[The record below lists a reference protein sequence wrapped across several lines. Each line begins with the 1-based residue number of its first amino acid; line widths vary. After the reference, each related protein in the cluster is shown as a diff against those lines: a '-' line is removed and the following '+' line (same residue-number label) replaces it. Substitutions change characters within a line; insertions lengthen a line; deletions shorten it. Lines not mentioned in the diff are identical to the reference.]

1 MPYQKS
7 IEQEEYKVKISK
19 KILAILLAVTLA
31 LSLFAVSASAAG
43 TPTGTEAMTVTITT
57 DNETYEA
64 ESAVQVKVTIAC
76 NYNVPSFRF
85 PIMFDSEVYELPTI
99 IGLKAYGDCAAN
111 GTINS
116 NTADGASF
124 IPEAYDPS
132 AFGCVLIQWT
142 ASVVGGEIGCL
153 NNEAGELAFTFEL
166 KTKKSAVGKTG
177 TIFIPAESDLF
188 YYQAIENPADATSF
202 YYLDATTCAVTFV
215 EANAM
220 VVGEQVALVPNE
232 DFGTPGIVDE
242 ENRRIYGLAQG
253 VASNAEI
260 KEYIKSTGNA
270 VIRSTPTEFGYGTG
284 TKVNLAIDG
293 VNVKSYDL
301 IIFGDVDGDAVCDIN
316 DMNYVLLCTAGSAD
330 YDDPVIIFAGDL
342 TGDEVIDV
350 TDVGVYMLAIS
361 GATDID
367 QSNPY

>member
-1 MPYQKS
+1 M
-7 IEQEEYKVKISK
+7 KISK

-64 ESAVQVKVTIAC
+64 ESAVQVKVTIAS

-85 PIMFDSEVYELPTI
+85 PIMFDSEVYEIPTI
-99 IGLKAYGDCAAN
+99 IGLKAYGACAAK
-111 GTINS
+111 GTINE
-116 NTADGASF
+116 NHTNGGADF
-124 IPEAYDPS
+124 IPDAYDPS
-132 AFGCVLIQWT
+132 AFGCILVQWT
-142 ASVVGGEIGCL
+142 ASVSNGEVGYI

-166 KTKKSAVGKTG
+166 KTKTSAVGKTG

-188 YYQAIENPADATSF
+188 YYQAIENPADATTF
-202 YYLDATTCAVTFV
+202 YYLNAETCQMTFV

-242 ENRRIYGLAQG
+242 ENRRVYGLAQG
-253 VASNAEI
+253 IMSNAEI
-260 KEYIKSTGNA
+260 KEYVKPTGKA
-270 VIRSTPTEFGYGTG
+270 VLRSTPTDFGYGTG
-284 TKVNLAIDG
+284 TKLNLAIDG

-301 IIFGDVDGDAVCDIN
+301 VIFGDVDGDAVCDMN
-316 DMNYVLLCTAGSAD
+316 DLTHILAISSGSSICED
-330 YDDPVIIFAGDL
+330 ETIIFAGDL
-342 TGDEVIDV
+342 SADGVIDLSDLTKYLAV
-350 TDVGVYMLAIS
+350 TS
-361 GATDID
+361 GSLIID
-367 QSNPY
+367 QTNPY

>member
-1 MPYQKS
+1 M
-7 IEQEEYKVKISK
+7 KISK

-43 TPTGTEAMTVTITT
+43 TPTGSEAMTVTITT

-99 IGLKAYGDCAAN
+99 IGLKAYNTCASS

-116 NTADGASF
+116 NTADASSY

-132 AFGCVLIQWT
+132 AFGCVLVQWT
-142 ASVVGGEIGCL
+142 AAVVNGEVGHI

-166 KTKKSAVGKTG
+166 KTKTSAVGKTG

-202 YYLDATTCAVTFV
+202 YYLDATTCAMTFV

-220 VVGEQVALVPNE
+220 VVGEQVSLVPNE

-242 ENRRIYGLAQG
+242 ERRFVYGLAQG

-260 KEYIKSTGNA
+260 KEYVKPTGKA
-270 VIRSTPTEFGYGTG
+270 VLRSTSTEFGYGTG
-284 TKVNLAIDG
+284 TKLNLAIDG

-301 IIFGDVDGDAVCDIN
+301 IIFGDVDGDAVCDSN
-316 DMNYVLLCTAGSAD
+316 DLPYILSCTTGSTD
-330 YDDPVIIFAGDL
+330 CDDPVILFAGDL
-342 TGDEVIDV
+342 SGDAVIDV
-350 TDVGVYMLAIS
+350 TDVNQYLLALS
-361 GATDID
+361 GSIDID
-367 QSNPY
+367 QSNPYNQ

>member
-1 MPYQKS
+1 M
-7 IEQEEYKVKISK
+7 KISK

-64 ESAVQVKVTIAC
+64 EAAVQVKVTIAS

-99 IGLKAYGDCAAN
+99 IGLKSYGACAAK
-111 GTINS
+111 GTINE
-116 NTADGASF
+116 NHTNGGADF

-132 AFGCVLIQWT
+132 AFGCVLVQWT
-142 ASVVGGEIGCL
+142 ASVANGEVGYL

-166 KTKKSAVGKTG
+166 KTKTTAVGKTG

-188 YYQAIENPADATSF
+188 YYQAIENPADATTF
-202 YYLDATTCAVTFV
+202 YYLNAETCQMTFV

-220 VVGEQVALVPNE
+220 VVGEQVSLVPNE
-232 DFGTPGIVDE
+232 DFGTPGVVDE
-242 ENRRIYGLAQG
+242 ENRRVYGLAVG
-253 VASNAEI
+253 IASNAEI
-260 KEYIKSTGNA
+260 KEYVKPTGKA
-270 VIRSTPTEFGYGTG
+270 VLRSTPTDFGYGTG
-284 TKVNLAIDG
+284 TKLNLAIDG

-301 IIFGDVDGDAVCDIN
+301 VIFGDIDGDAISDNNDLSFIISYAAGDIVCEDAT
-316 DMNYVLLCTAGSAD
+316 VA
-330 YDDPVIIFAGDL
+330 FAGDL
-342 TGDEVIDV
+342 TNDGVIDIG
-350 TDVGVYMLAIS
+350 DLPVYLEITS
-361 GATDID
+361 GSIVID
-367 QSNPY
+367 QTNPY

>member
-1 MPYQKS
+1 M
-7 IEQEEYKVKISK
+7 KISK

-85 PIMFDSEVYELPTI
+85 PIMFDSEVYEIPTI
-99 IGLKAYGDCAAN
+99 IGLKSYGACAAK
-111 GTINS
+111 GTINE
-116 NTADGASF
+116 NHTNGGADF

-132 AFGCVLIQWT
+132 AFGCVLVQWT
-142 ASVVGGEIGCL
+142 ASVSNGEVGYL

-166 KTKKSAVGKTG
+166 KTKKTAVGKTG

-188 YYQAIENPADATSF
+188 YYQAIENPADATTF
-202 YYLDATTCAVTFV
+202 YYLNAETCQMTFV

-242 ENRRIYGLAQG
+242 ERRFVYGLAQG
-253 VASNAEI
+253 VSSNAEI
-260 KEYIKSTGNA
+260 KEYVKPTGKAVLRSTG
-270 VIRSTPTEFGYGTG
+270 TEYGYGTG
-284 TKVNLAIDG
+284 TVLNLAIDG
-293 VNVKSYDL
+293 VNVKSYNL
-301 IIFGDVDGDAVCDIN
+301 VIFGDVDGDAVCDIN
-316 DMNYVLLCTAGSAD
+316 DVNYILLCTAGSVD
-330 YDDPVIIFAGDL
+330 CDDPVIIFAGDL

-350 TDVGVYMLAIS
+350 TDVNQYLLAIS
-361 GATDID
+361 GAVDID
-367 QSNPY
+367 QSNPYNQ

>member
-1 MPYQKS
+1 M
-7 IEQEEYKVKISK
+7 KISK

-57 DNETYEA
+57 DNETYESEA
-64 ESAVQVKVTIAC
+64 TVQVRVTIAS

-99 IGLKAYGDCAAN
+99 IGLKAYNTCASS

-116 NTADGASF
+116 NTAGANF

-132 AFGCVLIQWT
+132 AFGCVLVQWT
-142 ASVVGGEIGCL
+142 ASVTNGEVGHL

-166 KTKKSAVGKTG
+166 KAKSSAVGKTG

-188 YYQAIENPADATSF
+188 YYQAIENPADANTF
-202 YYLDATTCAVTFV
+202 YYLNAETCQMTFV

-232 DFGTPGIVDE
+232 EFGTPGIVDE
-242 ENRRIYGLAQG
+242 ENRLVYGLAQG

-260 KEYIKSTGNA
+260 KEYVKPTGRA
-270 VIRSTPTEFGYGTG
+270 VLRSTPTDFGYGTG
-284 TKVNLAIDG
+284 TKLNLAIDG

-301 IIFGDVDGDAVCDIN
+301 IIFGDIDGDAVCDIN
-316 DMNYVLLCTAGSAD
+316 DLPLVVSFAGGSTVCG
-330 YDDPVIIFAGDL
+330 DPVIAYAADL
-342 TGDEVIDV
+342 TGDGAVDV
-350 TDVGVYMLAIS
+350 SDLPTYIGVNGGSMV
-361 GATDID
+361 ID

>member
-1 MPYQKS
+1 M
-7 IEQEEYKVKISK
+7 KISK

-64 ESAVQVKVTIAC
+64 EAAVQVKVTIAC

-85 PIMFDSEVYELPTI
+85 PIMFDSSVYEIPTI
-99 IGLKAYGDCAAN
+99 IGLKAYGDCAAK
-111 GTINS
+111 GTINE
-116 NTADGASF
+116 NHANGGADF
-124 IPEAYDPS
+124 IPDAYDPS
-132 AFGCVLIQWT
+132 AFGCVLVQWT
-142 ASVVGGEIGCL
+142 ASVANGEVGYI

-166 KTKKSAVGKTG
+166 KTKSSAVGKTG

-188 YYQAIENPADATSF
+188 YYQAIENPADATTF
-202 YYLDATTCAVTFV
+202 YYLDATTCAMTFV

-260 KEYIKSTGNA
+260 KEYVKATGNA
-270 VIRSTPTEFGYGTG
+270 VIRSTSTEFGFGTG
-284 TKVNLAIDG
+284 TKVHLAIDG

-301 IIFGDVDGDAVCDIN
+301 IIFGDIDGDAICDIN
-316 DMNYVLLCTAGSAD
+316 ELTPVIGIVGGSVIV
-330 YDDPVIIFAGDL
+330 DDPVIVFAGDL
-342 TGDEVIDV
+342 SNDGVIDV
-350 TDVGVYMLAIS
+350 TDLTTYLLVIS
-361 GATDID
+361 GGVVID
-367 QSNPY
+367 QSNPYNQ

>member
-1 MPYQKS
+1 M
-7 IEQEEYKVKISK
+7 KISK

-85 PIMFDSEVYELPTI
+85 PIMFDAEVYELPTI
-99 IGLKAYGDCAAN
+99 IGLKAYGTCASE
-111 GTINS
+111 GTINA
-116 NTADGASF
+116 NTTDGANF
-124 IPEAYDPS
+124 IPEVYDPS
-132 AFGCVLIQWT
+132 AFGCVLVQWT
-142 ASVVGGEIGCL
+142 ASVIGGEIGCL

-166 KTKKSAVGKTG
+166 KTKKTAVGKTG

-202 YYLDATTCAVTFV
+202 YYLDATTCAMTFV

-242 ENRRIYGLAQG
+242 ERRFVYGLAQG

-260 KEYIKSTGNA
+260 KEYVKPTGKAVLRSTG
-270 VIRSTPTEFGYGTG
+270 TEYGYGTG
-284 TKVNLAIDG
+284 TVLNLAIDG
-293 VNVKSYDL
+293 VNVKSYNL
-301 IIFGDVDGDAVCDIN
+301 VIFGDVDGDAVCDIN

-330 YDDPVIIFAGDL
+330 CDDPVIIFAGDL

-350 TDVGVYMLAIS
+350 TDVNQYLLAIS
-361 GATDID
+361 GAVDID
-367 QSNPY
+367 QSNPYNQ

>member
-1 MPYQKS
+1 M
-7 IEQEEYKVKISK
+7 KISK

-43 TPTGTEAMTVTITT
+43 TSTGTEAMTVTITT

-64 ESAVQVKVTIAC
+64 DSAVQVKVTIAS

-85 PIMFDSEVYELPTI
+85 PIMFDSEVYEIPTI
-99 IGLKAYGDCAAN
+99 IGLKSYGACAAK
-111 GTINS
+111 GTINE
-116 NTADGASF
+116 NHTNGGADF

-132 AFGCVLIQWT
+132 AFGCILVQWT
-142 ASVVGGEIGCL
+142 ASVANGEVGYL

-166 KTKKSAVGKTG
+166 KTKTSAVGKTG

-188 YYQAIENPADATSF
+188 YYQAIENPADATTF
-202 YYLDATTCAVTFV
+202 YYLNAETCQMTFV

-232 DFGTPGIVDE
+232 AYGTPGVVDE
-242 ENRRIYGLAQG
+242 ENRRVYGLAQG

-260 KEYIKSTGNA
+260 KEYVKPTGKA
-270 VIRSTPTEFGYGTG
+270 VLRSTPTDFGYGTG
-284 TKVNLAIDG
+284 TKLNLAIDG

-301 IIFGDVDGDAVCDIN
+301 IIFGDIDGDAICDIN
-316 DMNYVLLCTAGSAD
+316 DLPLVVSIAGGSLV
-330 YDDPVIIFAGDL
+330 YDDATIIFAGDL
-342 TGDEVIDV
+342 TGDGAIDV
-350 TDVGVYMLAIS
+350 SDLPVYIGVNGGSIV
-361 GATDID
+361 ID
-367 QSNPY
+367 QSSPY